1 MLSKSQK
8 NYGESH
14 LTVKILDC
22 DSKYASSTLAFRPK
36 LTKGQKETMIRIMN
50 SNDRISVEGHA
61 DYGPHGK
68 DIVFSAISTLLQA

>member
-1 MLSKSQK
+1 
-8 NYGESH
+8 
-14 LTVKILDC
+14 
-22 DSKYASSTLAFRPK
+22 
-36 LTKGQKETMIRIMN
+36 MIRIMN